1 MLDAATRAVFH
12 RVIGQPPPVAV
23 RGEGVFLWDAAGRR
37 YLDASGGAA
46 VVNVGHGRA
55 EVANAM
61 AAQAR
66 TVAYV
71 HGTHFTTG
79 VLQEYAQ
86 RLQAHAPGEG
96 FRLYPVSGGSEA
108 TETAVK
114 LARSYHL
121 ARGEPARFKV
131 ITRRPSYHGN
141 TLGALALSGRPVLR
155 EPYAPLLPPSF
166 QVDVPLCRDCSRGRV
181 HAGCGAS
188 GLEEI
193 EALLRREGPETV
205 SAFLAES
212 IIGASAGVAVPPP
225 AYAREAR
232 ALCARNGV
240 LYVADEVMTGF
251 GRTGRWFAAEWAGLE
266 PDLVTCGKGM
276 SSGYVPVGAVLVRP
290 SIAETVEAA
299 GGFRHGFTFS
309 HHPVAAAASLAV
321 LEILER
327 ERLVE
332 RAAALEAEM
341 RSAFSALSAHPFVG
355 DLRGRGLLLGLELL
369 ADRDTRRS
377 FARSERVTERLAAEC
392 LARGLVTYN
401 GAGGAPDGSG
411 DALLLAPPFVIERE
425 QMQEAARIVGESL
438 DALRLS

>member
-1 MLDAATRAVFH
+1 
-12 RVIGQPPPVAV
+12 VAV
-23 RGEGVFLWDAAGRR
+23 RGEGVFLWDAQGRR
-37 YLDASGGAA
+37 YIDLSGGAA

-55 EVANAM
+55 EVAEAM

-66 TVAYV
+66 AVAYV
-71 HGTHFTTG
+71 HGTQFTSG
-79 VLQEYAQ
+79 VLEEYAR
-86 RLQAHAPGEG
+86 RLQVHAPGEG

-108 TETAVK
+108 TETAIK
-114 LARSYHL
+114 LARTYHL

-131 ITRRPSYHGN
+131 ISRRPSYHGN

-155 EPYAPLLPPSF
+155 EPYAPLLPPSYH
-166 QVDVPLCRDCSRGRV
+166 VDVPLCRDCSTGRS
-181 HAGCGAS
+181 HAGCGA
-188 GLEEI
+188 GGVEEI
-193 EALLRREGPETV
+193 EALLQREGPGTV

-225 AYAREAR
+225 GYAREAR
-232 ALCARNGV
+232 ALCARHGV

-251 GRTGRWFAAEWAGLE
+251 GRTGRWFAAEWAGLD

-276 SSGYVPVGAVLVRP
+276 SSGYVPAAAVLVRP
-290 SIAETVEAA
+290 SVKDAVENA

-309 HHPVAAAASLAV
+309 HHPVAAAACLAV

-341 RSAFSALSAHPFVG
+341 RSGFAAFSSHPHVG
-355 DLRGRGLLLGLELL
+355 DLRGRGLLLGLEIL

-392 LARGLVTYN
+392 LRRGLVTYN
-401 GAGGAPDGSG
+401 GAGGAADGSG
-411 DALLLAPPFVIERE
+411 DALLFAPPFIIERE
-425 QMQEAARIVGESL
+425 QIAEAVRIVGESL
-438 DALRLS
+438 DDVL